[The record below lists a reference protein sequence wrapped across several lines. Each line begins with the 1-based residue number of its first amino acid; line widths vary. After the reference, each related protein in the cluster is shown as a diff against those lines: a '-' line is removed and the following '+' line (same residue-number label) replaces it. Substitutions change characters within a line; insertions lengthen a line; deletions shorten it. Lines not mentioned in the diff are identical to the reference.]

1 MVCLFNDEC
10 IDYIACFLGQVCED
24 DQGEP
29 LAFRSSVP
37 STFDEKLDSV
47 LSQPYDQSE
56 YEELL
61 RKATARKPVCKQR
74 HLRSASKR
82 YATDTTG
89 LSYLGHYPGGYYLF
103 S

>member
-1 MVCLFNDEC
+1 M
-10 IDYIACFLGQVCED
+10 GQVCED

-29 LAFRSSVP
+29 LAFSSGAP

-61 RKATARKPVCKQR
+61 GKATDRKPVCRQK
-74 HLRSASKR
+74 HLRSASKS
-82 YATDTTG
+82 YPSGKLG
-89 LSYLGHYPGGYYLF
+89 LSYLHHYPGGYYIFLVRNLALF
-103 S
+103 SN